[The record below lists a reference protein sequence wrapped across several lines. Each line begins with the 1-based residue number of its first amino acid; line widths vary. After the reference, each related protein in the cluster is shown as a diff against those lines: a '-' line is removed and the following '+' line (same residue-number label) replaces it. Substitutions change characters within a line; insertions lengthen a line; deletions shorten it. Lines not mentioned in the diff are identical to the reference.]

1 MEKYGDLLVARM
13 ESGRKICV
21 CAPYGKTGA
30 GDLIMTTGGVIAQV
44 EKRVPD
50 FDGEVREMV
59 SEFTTV
65 HHVQTIWTR
74 HWSRATDEQKE
85 AQDAE
90 ELE

>member
-21 CAPYGKTGA
+21 CAPYGKTEA
-30 GDLIMTTGGVIAQV
+30 GDMIMTTGGVIAQV

-50 FDGEVREMV
+50 FDGEVREV
-59 SEFTTV
+59 VAEFATV
-65 HHVQTIWTR
+65 HQAQTIW
-74 HWSRATDEQKE
+74 SRYWHRDSDEPKE
-85 AQDAE
+85 VQDAE